1 MGRSCRVFSFL
12 ILFGIAALPLAAA
25 TRPNGMLAGTVMTP
39 DGRGLVGAVV
49 ALFQRSD
56 PGTVVSIARSDQQGA
71 YNLSGV
77 AAGAYSIQ
85 VSRFGYQ
92 VIHSPRVVVDPGK
105 TTTVNFVLQELV
117 DFISARDDPRN
128 WDLKTVMRSTSDR
141 RLIFRGLPGAATPD
155 DVIASFHRSG
165 ALNIVSTDLLGPD
178 NYAVYPNR
186 GDLGVASNFAFV
198 EPVSLHGRMIF
209 SGQLSSGTDA
219 LWRVR
224 NTYDYR
230 PNPNQEYKFSVGVGR
245 LSPNHTGTTDHPAD
259 FFNSDQDFQDSGVQ
273 TLVVGFQGSRQ
284 FLNVVAVEYG
294 LDLSRIQYGA
304 RQSVWSPYL
313 QVAYT
318 PHRRWLLRTLM
329 SSRRISD
336 NNMIELP
343 GGDVVNLLEPAY
355 ISQIDNVI
363 HVSQVRHSEFS
374 VARKLADD
382 TSLELTVYRDRVD
395 GPGTPFLLTTNT
407 EYGQNSQAVQLKS
420 DQDAQQGV
428 RVAFARMLTG
438 TIQGLI
444 AYDYG
449 TAAGLAN
456 INPSLSS
463 GLVNDHILDYVQ
475 RSYYHSI
482 TSQLEAKIP
491 QTRTH
496 VQATVRWYPGN
507 PISSIDLFADRMD
520 TLTKGVS
527 FSLRQALPLPPFM
540 GCPGRWE
547 AQIDVRNPFDQGMSH
562 IPLSDGDLV
571 LTRIPR
577 ALRFGLNL
585 NFF

>member
-1 MGRSCRVFSFL
+1 
-12 ILFGIAALPLAAA
+12 
-25 TRPNGMLAGTVMTP
+25 MLTGTVMTP

-49 ALFQRSD
+49 ALFQHGS
-56 PGTVVSIARSDQQGA
+56 PGAVVSIARSDQLGTF
-71 YNLSGV
+71 NLSGV
-77 AAGAYSIQ
+77 AAGSYSIQ
-85 VSRFGYQ
+85 VSRYGYQ

-105 TTTVNFVLQELV
+105 TTTINFVLQELA

-141 RLIFRGLPGAATPD
+141 RLIFRGLPGAGTPD
-155 DVIASFHRSG
+155 DIATAFHRSG

-178 NYAVYPNR
+178 NYAVYPTR
-186 GDLGVASNFAFV
+186 GDSGVASNFAFV

-209 SGQLSSGTDA
+209 SGQLTSGTGS

-224 NTYDYR
+224 DTYDYR
-230 PNPNQEYKFSVGVGR
+230 PDPNQEYKLSLGMGR
-245 LSPNHTGTTDHPAD
+245 LSFDSAGSADHPAD
-259 FFNSDQDFQDSGVQ
+259 FFSEEQDFQDSGVE
-273 TLVVGFQGSRQ
+273 TLAVGFEGSRQ
-284 FLNVVAVEYG
+284 ILNIVALEYG
-294 LDLSRIQYGA
+294 LDLSRIRYGTE
-304 RQSVWSPYL
+304 QSVWSPYL

-318 PHRRWLLRTLM
+318 PYRRWLLRALM
-329 SSRRISD
+329 SSRRIND
-336 NNMIELP
+336 NNIIELP
-343 GGDVVNLLEPAY
+343 GGDVVNLLEPAS
-355 ISQIDNVI
+355 ISQINNVI
-363 HVSQVRHSEFS
+363 RVSQVRHSEFS

-382 TSLELTVYRDRVD
+382 TSLEFTVYRDRVD
-395 GPGTPFLLTTNT
+395 GPGSPFLLTTNT
-407 EYGQNSQAVQLKS
+407 IYGQNSQAVQLRS

-444 AYDYG
+444 TYDYG
-449 TAAGLAN
+449 TAAGLGN

-463 GLVNDHILDYVQ
+463 GLVSDHILDYIQ

-496 VQATVRWYPGN
+496 IQATLRWYPGD
-507 PISSIDLFADRMD
+507 PISSIDLFADRTD

-562 IPLSDGDLV
+562 IPLSDGDLA
-571 LTRIPR
+571 LIRFSR
-577 ALRFGLNL
+577 AIRFGLNL